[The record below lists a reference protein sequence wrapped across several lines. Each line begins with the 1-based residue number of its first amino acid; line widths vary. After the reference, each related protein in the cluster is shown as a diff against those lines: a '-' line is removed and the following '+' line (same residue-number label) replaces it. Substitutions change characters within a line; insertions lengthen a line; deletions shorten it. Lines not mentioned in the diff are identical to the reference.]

1 MGVEE
6 GTINSEGAEIGEEIK
21 CFKIEPVNNGFGSE
35 FANDSGDGSSG
46 ASESLRT
53 YKRRRQLRSSS
64 NTEVQDGGK
73 ASIDQ
78 VTLPFTDH
86 CASLNDSN
94 YRLQRKWRNVVLE
107 NMHQFLSGDE
117 GGIRRCIQDALVFH
131 QENDCNVTVKDSD
144 TCHEDKQNCSP
155 QAGQIPNGNQHTA
168 EELEGVIS
176 NGSYKE
182 LNPKTTTESLINSRM
197 KEGEYEQ
204 SPMLFTS
211 DIQEVWRK
219 LQGLGS
225 EIISLAKSLS
235 NITSASCSEQV
246 GCSVG
251 SAEKEKHEF
260 CTRESETLAKPEQ
273 IEACGVFKVCTCRYC
288 GEKADGKDCFVCDS
302 CEEMYHVA
310 CIEPA
315 VKMIPRKSWYCASCT
330 SNGMGSPHENCVI
343 CNRLNAPRTL
353 NSNVADENYNEHFE
367 TFTELE
373 ENSNCS
379 VGNRLQLSLGS
390 KTRHVCKIC
399 GGNFVKGEKLRSCE
413 HPYCPNKYYHVRCLT
428 MKQLKTYC
436 SRWYCPSCLC
446 RACLADKDDDKIVLC
461 DGCDAAYHIY
471 CMKPPRTSIPSGKW
485 FCRKCD
491 AGIQRIQRAKR
502 AYESKLKMKGI
513 GGKMAYGN
521 LELSR
526 NQGEKEESDRSRGG
540 MDMLLSAASTL
551 HFEEKLN
558 ATRKK
563 S

>member
-1 MGVEE
+1 
-6 GTINSEGAEIGEEIK
+6 
-21 CFKIEPVNNGFGSE
+21 
-35 FANDSGDGSSG
+35 
-46 ASESLRT
+46 
-53 YKRRRQLRSSS
+53 
-64 NTEVQDGGK
+64 
-73 ASIDQ
+73 
-78 VTLPFTDH
+78 
-86 CASLNDSN
+86 
-94 YRLQRKWRNVVLE
+94 
-107 NMHQFLSGDE
+107 MHQFLSDDE
-117 GGIRRCIQDALVFH
+117 GGIRRCIQDALLFH
-131 QENDCNVTVKDSD
+131 QENGCNVTVKDSD

-155 QAGQIPNGNQHTA
+155 QAGQIPNGTQHTA
-168 EELEGVIS
+168 EKLEGVIIS

-182 LNPKTTTESLINSRM
+182 LNPQTTTERCQRVFFDVIISEKFTTLCKLLLENFQGIKLDNLFHLSLINSRM
-197 KEGEYEQ
+197 KEGAYEQ

-246 GCSVG
+246 GCSGG

-273 IEACGVFKVCTCRYC
+273 IEACGVFKVFTCRYC

-330 SNGMGSPHENCVI
+330 GNGMGSPHENCVI

-379 VGNRLQLSLGS
+379 VGNGLQLSPGS
-390 KTRHVCKIC
+390 KTRRVCKIC
-399 GGNFVKGEKLRSCE
+399 GGNFVKGEELRSCE

-502 AYESKLKMKGI
+502 AYESKLKMKGV

-521 LELSR
+521 LELSP
-526 NQGEKEESDRSRGG
+526 NQREKEESDRSRGG

>member
-6 GTINSEGAEIGEEIK
+6 GTRNGEGAEIVEEIK
-21 CFKIEPVNNGFGSE
+21 CFKSEPVNNEFGSL
-35 FANDSGDGSSG
+35 FVNDSGDGSSG

-53 YKRRRQLRSSS
+53 YKRRRQLRSTS
-64 NTEVQDGGK
+64 NIEVQDGGR
-73 ASIDQ
+73 ASTDQ

-86 CASLNDSN
+86 CASLNDFN

-107 NMHQFLSGDE
+107 NMHQFLNGDE
-117 GGIRRCIQDALVFH
+117 GGIRRCIQDALLFH

-155 QAGQIPNGNQHTA
+155 QAGQIPNGTQHTA
-168 EELEGVIS
+168 EKLKGVIS

-182 LNPKTTTESLINSRM
+182 LYPQTTTESLINSRM
-197 KEGEYEQ
+197 KEGEYER
-204 SPMLFTS
+204 SPMLFAS

-219 LQGLGS
+219 LQVLGS
-225 EIISLAKSLS
+225 EMISLAKSLS

-246 GCSVG
+246 GCSGG
-251 SAEKEKHEF
+251 SAEKEEHEF
-260 CTRESETLAKPEQ
+260 CTRESEILAKREQ
-273 IEACGVFKVCTCRYC
+273 IEACGVFKVFTCRFC
-288 GEKADGKDCFVCDS
+288 GEKADGKDCLVCDS

-315 VKMIPRKSWYCASCT
+315 LKVIPPKSWYCASCT
-330 SNGMGSPHENCVI
+330 GNGMGSPHENCVI
-343 CNRLNAPRTL
+343 CDRLNAPRTL

-367 TFTELE
+367 TSTELE

-379 VGNRLQLSLGS
+379 VGNWLQLSPGS
-390 KTRHVCKIC
+390 KTRLVCKIC

-413 HPYCPNKYYHVRCLT
+413 HPYCPNKYYHVTCLT

-471 CMKPPRTSIPSGKW
+471 CMKPPQTSIPSGKW

-502 AYESKLKMKGI
+502 AYESKLKMKGV

-521 LELSR
+521 LESSL
-526 NQGEKEESDRSRGG
+526 NQREKEESDKSRGG
-540 MDMLLSAASTL
+540 MDMLLSAASSL
-551 HFEEKLN
+551 HFVEKLN
-558 ATRKK
+558 ANRK

>member
-182 LNPKTTTESLINSRM
+182 LNPKTTTERM

-251 SAEKEKHEF
+251 SAEKEKHE
-260 CTRESETLAKPEQ
+260 
-273 IEACGVFKVCTCRYC
+273 
-288 GEKADGKDCFVCDS
+288 
-302 CEEMYHVA
+302 
-310 CIEPA
+310 
-315 VKMIPRKSWYCASCT
+315 
-330 SNGMGSPHENCVI
+330 
-343 CNRLNAPRTL
+343 
-353 NSNVADENYNEHFE
+353 
-367 TFTELE
+367 
-373 ENSNCS
+373 
-379 VGNRLQLSLGS
+379 SL
-390 KTRHVCKIC
+390 
-399 GGNFVKGEKLRSCE
+399 
-413 HPYCPNKYYHVRCLT
+413 
-428 MKQLKTYC
+428 
-436 SRWYCPSCLC
+436 
-446 RACLADKDDDKIVLC
+446 DK
-461 DGCDAAYHIY
+461 
-471 CMKPPRTSIPSGKW
+471 
-485 FCRKCD
+485 
-491 AGIQRIQRAKR
+491 
-502 AYESKLKMKGI
+502 
-513 GGKMAYGN
+513 N
-521 LELSR
+521 
-526 NQGEKEESDRSRGG
+526 
-540 MDMLLSAASTL
+540 
-551 HFEEKLN
+551 
-558 ATRKK
+558 
-563 S
+563 

>member
-1 MGVEE
+1 M
-6 GTINSEGAEIGEEIK
+6 
-21 CFKIEPVNNGFGSE
+21 
-35 FANDSGDGSSG
+35 
-46 ASESLRT
+46 
-53 YKRRRQLRSSS
+53 
-64 NTEVQDGGK
+64 
-73 ASIDQ
+73 
-78 VTLPFTDH
+78 
-86 CASLNDSN
+86 
-94 YRLQRKWRNVVLE
+94 
-107 NMHQFLSGDE
+107 
-117 GGIRRCIQDALVFH
+117 
-131 QENDCNVTVKDSD
+131 
-144 TCHEDKQNCSP
+144 
-155 QAGQIPNGNQHTA
+155 
-168 EELEGVIS
+168 
-176 NGSYKE
+176 
-182 LNPKTTTESLINSRM
+182 
-197 KEGEYEQ
+197 
-204 SPMLFTS
+204 
-211 DIQEVWRK
+211 
-219 LQGLGS
+219 
-225 EIISLAKSLS
+225 ISLAKSLS

-246 GCSVG
+246 GCSGG
-251 SAEKEKHEF
+251 SAEKEEHEVSIHELVYSVHWLVGFMPEKYSEFCSMKQF
-260 CTRESETLAKPEQ
+260 CTRESEILAKREQ
-273 IEACGVFKVCTCRYC
+273 IEACGVFKVFTCRFC
-288 GEKADGKDCFVCDS
+288 GEKADGKDCLVCDS

-315 VKMIPRKSWYCASCT
+315 LKVIPPKSWYCASCT

-343 CNRLNAPRTL
+343 CDRLNAPRTL

-367 TFTELE
+367 TSTELE

-379 VGNRLQLSLGS
+379 VGNWLQLSPGS
-390 KTRHVCKIC
+390 KTRLVCKIC

-471 CMKPPRTSIPSGKW
+471 CMKPPQTSIPSGKW

-502 AYESKLKMKGI
+502 AYESKLKMKGV

-521 LELSR
+521 LELSP
-526 NQGEKEESDRSRGG
+526 NQREKEESDRSRGG

>member
-1 MGVEE
+1 MGAEE
-6 GTINSEGAEIGEEIK
+6 GTRNGEGAEIGEEIK
-21 CFKIEPVNNGFGSE
+21 CFKSEPVNNGFGSL
-35 FANDSGDGSSG
+35 FVNDSGDGSSG

-53 YKRRRQLRSSS
+53 YKRRRQLRSTS
-64 NTEVQDGGK
+64 NIEVQDGGR
-73 ASIDQ
+73 ASTDQ

-94 YRLQRKWRNVVLE
+94 YCLQRKWRNVVLE

-117 GGIRRCIQDALVFH
+117 GGIQRCIQDALLFH

-155 QAGQIPNGNQHTA
+155 QSGQIPNGTQHTA
-168 EELEGVIS
+168 EKLQGVIS

-182 LNPKTTTESLINSRM
+182 LNPQTTTERM
-197 KEGEYEQ
+197 KDGEYER
-204 SPMLFTS
+204 SPMLFAS

-219 LQGLGS
+219 LQVLGS

-246 GCSVG
+246 GCSG
-251 SAEKEKHEF
+251 GIAEKEEHEF
-260 CTRESETLAKPEQ
+260 CTRESEILAKREQ
-273 IEACGVFKVCTCRYC
+273 IEACGVFKVCTCRFC
-288 GEKADGKDCFVCDS
+288 GEKADGKDCLVCDS

-315 VKMIPRKSWYCASCT
+315 VKVIPPKSWYCARCT

-343 CNRLNAPRTL
+343 CDRLNAPRTL

-379 VGNRLQLSLGS
+379 VGSWLQLSPGS
-390 KTRHVCKIC
+390 KTRLVCKIC

-413 HPYCPNKYYHVRCLT
+413 HPYCPNKYYHFRCLT

-491 AGIQRIQRAKR
+491 AGIQRIHRAKR

-521 LELSR
+521 LELSP
-526 NQGEKEESDRSRGG
+526 NQGEKEESDKSRGG

-551 HFEEKLN
+551 HFVEKLN
-558 ATRKK
+558 ANGKK